1 MEAIMRALA
10 LALFVVGLAQAVSAQ
25 ETPRPEGWVVISVD
39 EYRAL
44 RLKAYPPEPPPQK
57 PPAEV
62 ALTRVDYDLHVDGE
76 WIAGELRLTADV
88 LADGWVAVPVP
99 SGLIVKGARVD
110 GQPVSLVN
118 PGEPQVLL
126 SKPGRT
132 VIAVDVVLPL
142 SVTAGSESVTVPP
155 ARAAIARVALV
166 VPKRDI
172 DLAVNGGVLVERPA
186 AMEKPWVAYA
196 SAGEPLKI
204 TWTKHTEDVR
214 SAQPTRFRGSVI
226 ETVGLSEETGLVTAN
241 VRIEVTQG
249 VSPAV
254 VLTLPAGLVVNQVS
268 GPLVGDW
275 EFTPGSLK
283 VTFLEPLSAQT
294 GISIAAE
301 VPVAREG
308 TIAVPLVRLAGAE
321 REVGGIAVEVLG
333 AGEITERQPRGLD
346 PADPSDLG
354 DGLASR
360 ATPSMIAFRYRP
372 QAGDAARE
380 LAVNVLRYTP
390 QAVLVANVEEA
401 RYDALAGEE
410 GKTLVRA
417 RYAVRNNQRAFL
429 SMKLPEGAT
438 LWSAVVASRP
448 LRPGVSSDGA
458 LLVPLVKG
466 RSGEDTPPFAVEVTY
481 VQRSDSWGDE
491 GRARL
496 VLPAL
501 DLPVSRTGL
510 VLHYSPRFRI
520 KLEPGTFHAQEDNG
534 PFTDVLR
541 REEISAGGYAAVP
554 AGVVGGVVGGLP
566 EAPPPPGAP
575 TEQSVDSTAKL
586 ISDFQRQSA
595 GRTVRG
601 VVPVR
606 VPFPEFGET
615 LFVVSELTAE
625 GQGPSLDLSYK
636 REARW

>member
-1 MEAIMRALA
+1 MRALA
-10 LALFVVGLAQAVSAQ
+10 LAVFVVVVAQALGAQ
-25 ETPRPEGWVVISVD
+25 EAPRPEGWVVIPVD

-44 RLKAYPPEPPPQK
+44 RLKAYPPEPPPQR

-62 ALTRVDYDLHVDGE
+62 ALTRVDYDLQVDGE
-76 WIAGELRLTADV
+76 WITGELRLTADV
-88 LADGWVAVPVP
+88 LADGWVSVPVP
-99 SGLIVKGARVD
+99 AGLMIRDARVD
-110 GQPVSLVN
+110 GRPVSLVDLGT
-118 PGEPQVLL
+118 PRVLL

-142 SVTAGSESVTVPP
+142 AVTGGSESVTVPP
-155 ARAAIARVALV
+155 ALASISRVALV
-166 VPKRDI
+166 VPRRDI
-172 DLAVNGGVLVERPA
+172 DLAVNGGVLVERPTA
-186 AMEKPWVAYA
+186 VEKPWVAYA
-196 SAGEPLKI
+196 SGGEPLKM
-204 TWTKHTEDVR
+204 TWTKRTEDVR
-214 SAQPTRFRGSVI
+214 SAQPTRVRGSVI

-241 VRIEVTQG
+241 VEIEITQG
-249 VSPAV
+249 VAPAIS
-254 VLTLPAGLVVNQVS
+254 LALPPGLVVNQVS

-275 EFTPGSLK
+275 EFKPGSLR
-283 VTFLEPLSAQT
+283 VSFLEPLSAQT

-301 VPVAREG
+301 APIAREG
-308 TIAVPLVRLAGAE
+308 TIAVPLVRLTGAE
-321 REVGGIAVEVLG
+321 REVGGVAVEVLG

-346 PADPSDLG
+346 PADPSDFG

-372 QAGDAARE
+372 QDGNAARG
-380 LAVNVLRYTP
+380 LTINVLRYTP

-410 GKTLVRA
+410 GTVLVRA

-448 LRPGVSSDGA
+448 LRPGVGSDGA

-481 VQRSDSWGDE
+481 VQRSNAWQDD
-491 GRARL
+491 GRATL
-496 VLPAL
+496 VLPTL

-510 VLHYSPRFRI
+510 ALHYSPRFRI
-520 KLEPGTFHAQEDNG
+520 KPEPGSFHAEQDSG
-534 PFTDVLR
+534 PYTDVLR
-541 REEISAGGYAAVP
+541 REEIDISAVGEGPVP

-566 EAPPPPGAP
+566 EAPPAAAARAERP
-575 TEQSVDSTAKL
+575 VDSTDKL
-586 ISDFQRQSA
+586 ISDFRKQSA
-595 GRTVRG
+595 GRSVRG

-615 LFVVSELTAE
+615 LFLVAELTAE
-625 GQGPSLDLSYK
+625 GHSPSLGISYK